1 MHWLRS
7 AVTAEEGRLLR
18 VLFLRVGALSTD
30 AKRTLWHAGRCFVLY
45 SISYGQRYYPTLAR
59 LAG

>member
-7 AVTAEEGRLLR
+7 AVTAEGGRLLR
-18 VLFLRVGALSTD
+18 VLLLRLGAVSTN
-30 AKRTLWHAGRCFVLY
+30 AERILYRAGRCFMLY
-45 SISYGQRYYPTLAR
+45 GISYGQRYHPTLAR